1 MTAPRFSIVTPSYRP
16 GPWLRLCIASV
27 ADQGVPVEHIIQD
40 AGSDDGTLDWL
51 RQDPR
56 VRLYVEPDQGMYD
69 AINRGLRRAT
79 GDICAWLNADE
90 QYLPGTLAAVA
101 ECFAA
106 QPDVDVIFG
115 HVVMVDAHG
124 RYLFHRKVETPWL
137 PHTWTCHL
145 TTYSCGM
152 FFRRRLLDPGGFWLD
167 PSWRHG
173 GDGEWMVRLLRAKVR
188 MAVLDRFAAAFT
200 WTGTNLSRQAGA
212 RAEWRRLRQSAP
224 PWMRALAPVWV
235 LLHRL
240 RRWSRGRYR
249 QEPFTFAIYTLE
261 SPDRRQSCYVSDPLG
276 HWPTGR
282 W

>member
-1 MTAPRFSIVTPSYRP
+1 MSALRFSIVTPSYRP

-27 ADQGVPVEHIIQD
+27 ADQGVSLEHIIQD

-51 RQDPR
+51 RHDPR
-56 VRLYVEPDQGMYD
+56 VHLYVERDQGMYD

-101 ECFAA
+101 RFFEAH
-106 QPDVDVIFG
+106 PEVDVIFG
-115 HVVMVDAHG
+115 HVVMVDVHG
-124 RYLFHRKVETPWL
+124 RYLFHRKVEIPWL

-152 FFRRRLLDPGGFWLD
+152 FFRRRLLEPGGLWLD
-167 PSWRHG
+167 PSWRYG
-173 GDGEWMVRLLRAKVR
+173 GDGEWMVRLLRAKVP
-188 MAVLDRFAAAFT
+188 MAVLDRFVAAFT
-200 WTGTNLSRQAGA
+200 WTGTNLSRQAAA

-224 PWMRALAPVWV
+224 RWMRALAPLWV

-240 RRWSRGRYR
+240 RRWRRGSYR

-261 SPDRRQSCYVSDPLG
+261 SPDRRQSQYVSDPLG
-276 HWPTGR
+276 HWPAGR
-282 W
+282 R